1 MRIGIDI
8 DGVLT
13 DYERFSYDY
22 FSKYCI
28 ENKIDYHI
36 LGSQYETCDTFNVN
50 KNTEKQFWKKHLN
63 YYATD
68 YPARHFASEVIK
80 KLKEEGNEIYI
91 ITARTLT
98 DRQDESGQKMR
109 ETVEDW
115 LAKNMIE
122 YDKIIYC
129 KRPTYN
135 KINEVNNYKIDIMIE
150 DSPQNIEK
158 LSKLIPVIIF
168 HSEYNKNC
176 NLPNT
181 TRCYSWY
188 DIYNTI
194 QNKSC

>member
-50 KNTEKQFWKKHLN
+50 KNIEKQFWKKHLN

-68 YPARHFASEVIK
+68 YPARLFASEVIK
-80 KLKEEGNEIYI
+80 KLKKEGNEIYI

-122 YDKIIYC
+122 YNKIIYC

-168 HSEYNKNC
+168 HSEYNKDF

-188 DIYNTI
+188 DIYRYI